1 MNWVHETLA
10 EFGRQIGL
18 TGFAP
23 GTHGVAQLRLE
34 SGGLLAVEAVTRGS
48 SDEVLVY
55 LGQPMGFD
63 ADRLR
68 MAALEKVRETRG
80 GPYAIQVA
88 TRGDGPQAM
97 LLMLVR
103 VPERQF
109 TVQTLGQAVDYLG
122 RWFADLAASR

>member
-1 MNWVHETLA
+1 MNWVSETLA

-18 TGFAP
+18 TGFST

-34 SGGLLAVEAVTRGS
+34 SGALLAIEVVTRGS

-55 LGQPMGFD
+55 LGQPVGFD

-68 MAALEKVRETRG
+68 ISALEKVFETRG
-80 GPYAIQVA
+80 SPYSVQVA
-88 TRGDGPQAM
+88 TRGEGTQAV

-103 VPERQF
+103 IPERQF
-109 TVQTLGQAVDYLG
+109 TLQTLGQAVDYLS
-122 RWFADLAASR
+122 RWFADLATGR